1 MKRNV
6 SIVLLALLALAVVL
20 SFKSRT
26 ENLKSKLENLTG
38 TYADPMPY
46 PYGEAWGKR
55 KFTFDKGK
63 WTLVFTLS
71 LDPDMKLKVFE
82 FRTFGN
88 YKLQRKSAMLPDT
101 YEAVF
106 YEEKKFV
113 TLKTTDENLIHA
125 FGFCPCNLSLDVEKD
140 ISLNGCSAWQSV
152 KQCPGDYDLL
162 SMDKEGKL
170 YFGERPG
177 DNDMCSPQRRP
188 SKLSPAVVKLN

>member
-6 SIVLLALLALAVVL
+6 SIVLLALLALSVL
-20 SFKSRT
+20 AFKSRT
-26 ENLKSKLENLTG
+26 ENLKTKLENLSG
-38 TYADPMPY
+38 TYSDPKPY

-55 KFTFDKGK
+55 TFTFDKGK

-71 LDPDMKLKVFE
+71 LDPAMKLKVFE
-82 FRTFGN
+82 FRTFGR
-88 YKLQRKSAMLPDT
+88 YQLHGKSAKVPDT

-106 YEEKKFV
+106 YEDKKFV

-125 FGFCPCNLSLDVEKD
+125 FGFSPCNLSLDVEKD

-177 DNDMCSPQRRP
+177 DNDLCSPEKRP
-188 SKLSPAVVKLN
+188 TRLSPPVVKLN